1 LDRIVLMG
9 RHRIDLTMV
18 FVGPAFYPELDRE

>member
-1 LDRIVLMG
+1 MG